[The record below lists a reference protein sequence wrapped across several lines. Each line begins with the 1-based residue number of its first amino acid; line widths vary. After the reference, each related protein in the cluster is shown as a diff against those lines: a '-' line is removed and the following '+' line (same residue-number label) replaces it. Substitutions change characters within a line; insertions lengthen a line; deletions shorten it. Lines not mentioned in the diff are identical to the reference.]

1 LALVCAVGWSL
12 FAFAGLYG
20 WTLVPLGGLALAGL
34 LAARPAIFRHDVR
47 ALDLALVVA
56 LATCLV
62 QLIPIPP
69 SWGAF
74 LSPHA
79 DAIHQALSLDPG
91 LASRSATGP
100 LTISPARTLVSAAYT
115 IVLFVVF
122 LTARE
127 AFERL
132 GLRRVVRPIA
142 WIGLGVSVLAIVQLV
157 TSPRLIYWEW
167 QPEDV
172 GARPYG
178 PFVNRNHMA
187 TWLLLAIPTA
197 CGYAMARVRS
207 RMSGYSDRHIAF
219 ARAVGD
225 AATIWLAGSV
235 AVMVSALFV
244 SLSRSGIVGLGAALL
259 VGAALART
267 RLKRINPFWVTGFA
281 VAMVLI
287 AVYFAN
293 FGALAARFASVLEQ
307 GTNRVE
313 IWRQTLAIVRDFP
326 LTGTGLGTYSTAM
339 LVYQQGDRSFFFN
352 QAHNHYLQVAAE
364 GGLLVGIPVV
374 AAAIALLTLT
384 RRRLADDR
392 SPVFWA
398 RAGAVAAL
406 VAVAVQSVWETGL
419 RMPANGVL
427 LAVVA
432 ALAVHAPRQHRTPTE
447 S

>member
-1 LALVCAVGWSL
+1 
-12 FAFAGLYG
+12 
-20 WTLVPLGGLALAGL
+20 
-34 LAARPAIFRHDVR
+34 
-47 ALDLALVVA
+47 
-56 LATCLV
+56 
-62 QLIPIPP
+62 
-69 SWGAF
+69 
-74 LSPHA
+74 
-79 DAIHQALSLDPG
+79 
-91 LASRSATGP
+91 
-100 LTISPARTLVSAAYT
+100 
-115 IVLFVVF
+115 
-122 LTARE
+122 
-127 AFERL
+127 
-132 GLRRVVRPIA
+132 
-142 WIGLGVSVLAIVQLV
+142 
-157 TSPRLIYWEW
+157 
-167 QPEDV
+167 
-172 GARPYG
+172 
-178 PFVNRNHMA
+178 
-187 TWLLLAIPTA
+187 
-197 CGYAMARVRS
+197 
-207 RMSGYSDRHIAF
+207 
-219 ARAVGD
+219 
-225 AATIWLAGSV
+225 
-235 AVMVSALFV
+235 
-244 SLSRSGIVGLGAALL
+244 
-259 VGAALART
+259 
-267 RLKRINPFWVTGFA
+267 VTGFA